1 MLRQRYEQ
9 IRERAIG
16 RTAIGI
22 RNDVV
27 MRRGMRSWME
37 AGGRE
42 EVSPMAPAFPGGGPP
57 VEPAL
62 QQIVAVWAGVLVSQ
76 AERSYGGP
84 REA

>member
-9 IRERAIG
+9 IRERALQ
-16 RTAIGI
+16 RTAIGSGSE
-22 RNDVV
+22 VV

-42 EVSPMAPAFPGGGPP
+42 EAASVVPAAAAERLPP
-57 VEPAL
+57 DPAL
-62 QQIVAVWAGVLVSQ
+62 QQIAAVWASVLVSQ